1 MVCARFWCP
10 GCACWRLLRVPL
22 CCFPC
27 VLCFLFFPA
36 PSSRLRRLRSFHAL
50 GPDCNLYA
58 VWRLRWDNHYEEVYW
73 RMTLDALPTAA
84 RMRGPH
90 ACPCAAAHA
99 EPTGLAHHFW
109 CCPVAQAVCAALHGA
124 LGAPPTREAVWLMA
138 PPPGV
143 HASVWRVVCVAALVA
158 MQWGWHS
165 LVGSRQAP
173 LGVDFRVALACRVA
187 ATGFWDLLAD
197 YLERG
202 QPPRG
207 WVRLPPGHPFYGVV
221 AGRVVVR
228 RPAAFL

>member
-1 MVCARFWCP
+1 MSKSLYGFVAAA
-10 GCACWRLLRVPL
+10 G
-22 CCFPC
+22 
-27 VLCFLFFPA
+27 A
-36 PSSRLRRLRSFHAL
+36 PSDAL
-50 GPDCNLYA
+50 PQVPAALAA
-58 VWRLRWDNHYEEVYW
+58 VWRLRWDNHYKEVYW